1 MGSITNMVEE
11 GTTQCRVWGS
21 GTEHTLRGP
30 IEIHLSYPILTRF
43 LEVNLTRKLTDKMS
57 VR

>member
-1 MGSITNMVEE
+1 MGNITNMVEE
-11 GTTQCRVWGS
+11 GMNQCRAWGS

-30 IEIHLSYPILTRF
+30 IKIHLSYPILTRF
-43 LEVNLTRKLTDKMS
+43 LEVNLTQKLTYKMS